1 MANDALDEVERLVNE
16 SALRSKPRRVA
27 KVKAPEEEEPVLDD
41 DDEDLDEVESP
52 PKKKTVRKTA
62 RTAEAEVT
70 LSDEEVDALLPA
82 EESSLKPEENVKT
95 LEDMY
100 AKYGIGTNPEFKIQ
114 VYREWPK
121 MGPGGAKMDGYYE
134 SWDQPLSQDDILR
147 EYGGGTFRIVVQGPN
162 KSGKPGLGQRYAS
175 FQVQLAGDPK
185 YERKPRAASGPS
197 VATSEAVASAQGSLP
212 AMPLP
217 TENPKLAEKAMQLAF
232 ETSDREREERRRAE
246 EKAEERARRERDAI
260 APLVE
265 AERRAGQVALDAVKD
280 RADMERRMLQ
290 ERLDREREER
300 EELRR
305 QMEES
310 NRARPSIT
318 QELADLAKAGLLG
331 NKDDGKHTEAL
342 MNQLMERHQRE
353 LMMIHE
359 QHAKFVESLRQ
370 SHTTELAALRDAQR
384 REIEAEREASRS
396 REQRIEERLST
407 EREERRRDQE
417 RHREV
422 LEERDR
428 AWKDRLEQAVMMKE
442 QSWESRQ
449 SSLVSTY
456 ESKTQMLDNEI
467 SRLKMELE
475 EARRKTQE
483 IGDPVAQMM
492 KMRDLKTTLSDVM
505 GISESAPAASSGGIG
520 IGGGGEDWKAEMAGQ
535 VMERLPAIIQMFQ
548 GGQPA
553 GQPQPQ
559 QQYHPGQVV
568 ETPNGPMVVVVDPA
582 SGQLALAPKA
592 AVEAHQAQLQAQ
604 ARGKG
609 GGSPLLEGRPRRR
622 EPSRVAKPPAKRS
635 VSVTPNLAEG
645 LPKRAAPWEGGG
657 EVPPEHRAPPSPPPP
672 PPSQPRMQS
681 RGPLPPA
688 TDSGPVELS
697 AGERSALRMLAKE
710 VHEHVSRADEPEEF
724 VDKMMTKFGPVIRQ
738 FASSYTI
745 DQIVSGVA
753 QVEPGSA
760 GATPAGRRFIYEAFR
775 ELQQRLRE

>member
-1 MANDALDEVERLVNE
+1 MANDALDEVERLVAE
-16 SALRSKPRRVA
+16 SASRSKPRRVA
-27 KVKAPEEEEPVLDD
+27 KVKPPEEEEPVPDD
-41 DDEDLDEVESP
+41 DDNEFDEEVESP
-52 PKKKTVRKTA
+52 PKKKTVRRTTKTA
-62 RTAEAEVT
+62 EPEPI
-70 LSDEEVDALLPA
+70 SDEEVDALLPA

-100 AKYGIGTNPEFKIQ
+100 AKYGIGSNPEFKIQ

-121 MGPGGAKMDGYYE
+121 MAPGGAKMDGYYE

-162 KSGKPGLGQRYAS
+162 KNGKPGLGQRYAS
-175 FQVQLAGDPK
+175 FQVQLAGVPK
-185 YERKPRAASGPS
+185 YERKPRAVAEAQA
-197 VATSEAVASAQGSLP
+197 ATSEVAASAQGSLP
-212 AMPLP
+212 LAPVS

-232 ETSDREREERRRAE
+232 DTSDREREERRRAE
-246 EKAEERARRERDAI
+246 EKADERARRERDAI
-260 APLVE
+260 TPLLE
-265 AERRAGQVALDAVKD
+265 AERRAGQVALDAM
-280 RADMERRMLQ
+280 RERSDLERQMFQ
-290 ERLDREREER
+290 ERLDRERTER

-310 NRARPSIT
+310 NRTRPSVA
-318 QELADLAKAGLLG
+318 QEIAELAKAGLLG
-331 NKDDGKHTEAL
+331 NKDDSGRTEVL

-353 LMMIHE
+353 LMMIHD
-359 QHAKFVESLRQ
+359 QHGKFVESLRQ
-370 SHTTELAALRDAQR
+370 SHATELAALREAQR
-384 REIEAEREASRS
+384 REVEAEREASRS

-475 EARRKTQE
+475 EARRKSQE
-483 IGDPVAQMM
+483 SGDPVAQMM

-505 GISESAPAASSGGIG
+505 GISDVPQQTSGGIG
-520 IGGGGEDWKAEMAGQ
+520 IGGGGGEDWKTEMAGQ

-548 GGQPA
+548 GGQPVA
-553 GQPQPQ
+553 TAQPQ
-559 QQYHPGQVV
+559 QQYQPGQIV
-568 ETPNGPMVVVVDPA
+568 ETANGTMVVVVDPA

-592 AVEAHQAQLQAQ
+592 AVDAHQAQLQAQ
-604 ARGKG
+604 TRGKGG

-657 EVPPEHRAPPSPPPP
+657 EVPPEHRAPPPPPR

-681 RGPLPPA
+681 RAPVPPA
-688 TDSGPVELS
+688 SESGPVELS
-697 AGERSALRMLAKE
+697 SSERSALRLLAKE

-724 VDKMMTKFGPVIRQ
+724 VDKMMSKFGPVIRQ
-738 FASSYTI
+738 FSSSYTI
-745 DQIVSGVA
+745 DQIINGIA

-760 GATPAGRRFIYEAFR
+760 GATPAGRRFIHEAFT